1 MKKLLLLFALGLLFQ
16 TCRKADPEPQLG
28 QLLTLTPGDS
38 VVIRV
43 GFPYYGTLRMALDR
57 VDDTRCPE
65 NTTCPMEGQAALHFR
80 LRLNDE
86 EIPYQYLFPATGS
99 QSFIFDRISPTGGR
113 VIETRV
119 ESVTPYPT
127 LSNRSEPRRVAF
139 RLQEEFRP

>member
-1 MKKLLLLFALGLLFQ
+1 MKKLPLLFAVGLLFQ

-65 NTTCPMEGQAALHFR
+65 NTTCLVAGQAALHFR
-80 LRLNDE
+80 LRLNNE
-86 EIPYQYLFPATGS
+86 HVSFVYGFPNTPH
-99 QSFIFDRISPTGGR
+99 QNFIFDRISPTGGR

-139 RLQEEFRP
+139 RLTEEFRP